1 MQKFEKILRGVDAKK
16 VEHFRV
22 GVTIKSTGNPE
33 GQLEIAQLNMKK
45 KIYKHK
51 MLIVTNQI

>member
-1 MQKFEKILRGVDAKK
+1 MQKFEKIFRGVDAKK

-33 GQLEIAQLNMKK
+33 GQLEIAQLNIKK
-45 KIYKHK
+45 KIYINTKC
-51 MLIVTNQI
+51 